1 MLRYEAQQAV
11 LNQARYGQWV
21 DLYVEGLQPNENTAL
36 SPTLHI
42 LIKLP
47 GYWEH
52 VALET
57 DEGQNTIIYS
67 KESCLEEVEANKLQA
82 VRLAKHELEWFQY
95 GASEGVSAETG
106 QFNNEIGVEMGSHSD
121 GAGMCFNGHLGFK
134 CDPIF
139 AKRFFSAS
147 DSQAGEWRS

>member
-11 LNQARYGQWV
+11 LNKARYGQWV

-52 VALET
+52 VA
-57 DEGQNTIIYS
+57 
-67 KESCLEEVEANKLQA
+67 
-82 VRLAKHELEWFQY
+82 
-95 GASEGVSAETG
+95 
-106 QFNNEIGVEMGSHSD
+106 
-121 GAGMCFNGHLGFK
+121 
-134 CDPIF
+134 
-139 AKRFFSAS
+139 
-147 DSQAGEWRS
+147 